1 MSYKALYRTYRPQT
15 FEDVAGQSHV
25 TITLKNAIKENRI
38 AHAYLFAG
46 PRGTGKTTIAKIL
59 AKAINCTGDQ
69 PPCNECP
76 NCKAITQG
84 DHPDVIEIDAAS
96 NNGVNEVRDLID
108 KVKYAPINAKYKVYI
123 IDEVHMMTP
132 EAFNALLKTLE
143 EPPAHIVFILATTEP
158 HKILPTI
165 ISRCQR
171 FDFKRVDE
179 KDIINRLE
187 YVLKEEKV
195 DYEEDAL
202 EIISKLADGGMRDAL
217 SILEQCLAYD
227 RHLTVENINKVYGLL
242 SNDEKIRLI
251 KLLLTKDMKN
261 VLKTLDHMMSL
272 SIDLKRLTQD
282 LIDVLKDVIIFKN
295 TEDLS
300 LLFVL
305 HKNDIQKIVPYMLV
319 EEAFQM
325 IDIFMDASS
334 HYGQAVDS
342 STYFELALLKICN
355 QIENEHKEVVVEE
368 PTIIEDVSHE
378 TLVEEKTEV
387 VEKQKEEVKPII
399 EHQEAKETHEEEIKE
414 EEKQTEVSEEK
425 EPQPEKLPSQI
436 EVDFNDIL
444 NILVQAKR
452 TVLNDIQDKWPVIRR
467 YCYNLN
473 TAKYANMLCD
483 AKPVAAGEKGFI
495 LTLKY
500 QPEVNNVNYTENYY
514 PLKSFLKEVLGS
526 DYDFIAVMED
536 EWPHMRQKFIQL
548 NKEKKL
554 PQPQPIVLHHIDE
567 YHEPVVELTEAQQYA
582 IDMFGDDIVEFE
594 E

>member
-355 QIENEHKEVVVEE
+355 QIENEHKEVVIEE

-378 TLVEEKTEV
+378 TLVEEKTEI

-414 EEKQTEVSEEK
+414 EEKQAEVSEEK

-567 YHEPVVELTEAQQYA
+567 YHEPVVELTVAQQYA

>member
-242 SNDEKIRLI
+242 STDEKIRLI

-355 QIENEHKEVVVEE
+355 QIENEHKEVVIEE

-378 TLVEEKTEV
+378 TLVEEKTEI

-414 EEKQTEVSEEK
+414 EEKQAEVSEEK